1 MAVDRPA
8 EPPPERPVVI
18 AIDGPAASGK
28 GTLARRVA
36 AHFGYAHLDTGLLY
50 RAVGMK
56 VLRGDNQ
63 PDDEAAA
70 LSAARQL
77 RPVDLE
83 GPDLRTDRAANVA
96 GVVAAMADVREALLD
111 YQRGFAANPPGGEPG
126 VVLDGRDI
134 GTVICPDADH
144 KIFVDADV
152 KVRADRRLKE
162 LQERGTES
170 IPSRVL
176 QDMKERDAR
185 DRKRAVAPLTSA
197 EDAFILDTTALD
209 ADAAF
214 AAAINFI
221 TSRDRPG

>member
-1 MAVDRPA
+1 MPPDRA
-8 EPPPERPVVI
+8 SERPIVI

-56 VLRGDNQ
+56 LLRAGHL
-63 PDDEAAA
+63 PDDGAAA
-70 LSAARQL
+70 LSAAREL
-77 RPVDLE
+77 DPADLE
-83 GPDLRTDRAANVA
+83 DPDLRTEPAANAA
-96 GVVAAMADVREALLD
+96 GIVAAMGDVRAALLA
-111 YQRGFAANPPGGEPG
+111 YQRGFAASPPGGEAG

-144 KIFVDADV
+144 KIFVDAEV
-152 KVRADRRLKE
+152 EARAARRLKE
-162 LQERGTES
+162 LQDSGTES

-185 DRKRAVAPLTSA
+185 DTKRVVAPLA
-197 EDAFILDTTALD
+197 PAGDAFILDTTALD

-214 AAAINFI
+214 AAAIDFI